1 MTTWLARR
9 FRILVL
15 HIAEQLKVAH
25 TVCAELVNAG
35 YSPSLHLRWP
45 LYAGLFVVCLGSP
58 LGMWAQEVDS
68 GLLEEAPS
76 RLELRGYIKNMQTL
90 LFFHTPAGNQF
101 VQDNLLHQRSNLHW
115 MPSDRLGFYA
125 ELRSRAFFGDL
136 VRNNPDYAAQ
146 VGDANNDVFDLSAVW
161 QSGDAWVFHTMLD
174 RLYAE
179 YQSDKWEVRLGRQ
192 RINWG
197 IGTVWNPNDLF
208 NAFSFTDFD
217 YEERPGSDA
226 LRVRYFSG
234 YASSVELAVKAFRN
248 RSDAVAAL
256 LWKFNAGSYDVQL
269 LAGYAREDLVVGG
282 GWAGNLGNA
291 GFKGEC
297 SYFIPT
303 TESGEQSLA
312 LSASLDY
319 AFSNSLYIQGGYLY
333 NSLGAVNGAI
343 QGLFGFRLS
352 AKNLYPFRHAL
363 FGQVGYPLTPLLRSG
378 IACIYS
384 PVSSRA
390 LFLNPTLTLSVAE
403 NWDLDMVG
411 QVAANR
417 GVDGVFSSPL
427 QAAFLRLKMS
437 W

>member
-1 MTTWLARR
+1 MAVQKYIQMKKTRWA
-9 FRILVL
+9 
-15 HIAEQLKVAH
+15 
-25 TVCAELVNAG
+25 AG
-35 YSPSLHLRWP
+35 NIPEWRHSLWGRPAIWYLRVV
-45 LYAGLFVVCLGSP
+45 AGLLWVFFALLPAVG
-58 LGMWAQEVDS
+58 AQDTDS
-68 GLLEEAPS
+68 LETEETAA

-90 LFFHTPAGNQF
+90 LFFNTPLGNQF
-101 VQDNLLHQRSNLHW
+101 MQDNLLHQRSNLRW
-115 MPSDRLGFYA
+115 MLSDQLVFHA

-136 VRNNPDYAAQ
+136 VRSNPDYAAL

-161 QSGDAWVFHTMLD
+161 KSGDAWVFHTMLD

-179 YQSDKWEVRLGRQ
+179 YQTNKWEVRLGRQ

-197 IGTVWNPNDLF
+197 IGTVWNPNDIF

-234 YASSVELAVKAFRN
+234 YASSVELAVKAFHDR
-248 RSDAVAAL
+248 RDAVAAL
-256 LWKFNAGSYDVQL
+256 LWKFNKGAYDLQL
-269 LAGYAREDLVVGG
+269 LAGYAREDIVLGA

-291 GFKGEC
+291 GFKGEG

-303 TESGEQSLA
+303 EPGNPRALA

-319 AFSNSLYIQGGYLY
+319 AFTNSLYVQGGYLY
-333 NSLGAVNGAI
+333 NQLGVLEGDI

-363 FGQVGYPLTPLLRSG
+363 FGQAAYPITPLLRGG

-384 PVSSRA
+384 PVA
-390 LFLNPTLTLSVAE
+390 AQAWFVNPTLTLSIAE

-417 GVDGVFSSPL
+417 RADGVFYSPL
-427 QAAFLRLKMS
+427 QAVFLRTKYS